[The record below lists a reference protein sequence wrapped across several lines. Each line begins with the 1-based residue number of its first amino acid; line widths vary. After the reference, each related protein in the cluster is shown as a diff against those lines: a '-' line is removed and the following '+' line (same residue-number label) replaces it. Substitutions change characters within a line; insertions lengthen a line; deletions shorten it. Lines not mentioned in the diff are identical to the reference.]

1 MKLWRWLVI
10 VGLYG
15 VPVAAFGTVGA
26 VAVYRSGQYAWIWW
40 LAPLCWLAAWLLT
53 RVWRQ
58 RLAPP
63 AEEDFAAPA
72 YWTAR
77 DRQAWQVVETHQR
90 RIEQIAAP
98 QLTDPHFYLQTSLDL
113 ALAVARHYHPKAQ
126 DPVGSL
132 TVLDLLAAAQLAI
145 EDSAQWCRQYV
156 PGSHLL
162 TVDQWRLLGKAPT
175 WLSAASNLA
184 WTASLLINPANFG
197 RFLLSKLTTESATRQ
212 LREHALGWFYVVF
225 VRNAGFYLIEMNSG
239 RLRGGAARYRQLRPP
254 LLQPPG
260 MTPAASETAET
271 AAGAAAVAGPKAAD
285 AEPLEVRIAVV
296 GQVKAGKSSLIN
308 ALLGSQQAEV
318 DVLPRTRQ
326 VQAYELRAGAAT
338 PADRAAADRLILLD
352 TAGYADAGATPEQ
365 LTELHEALQG
375 ADLVLLVMDAAS
387 PARRAD
393 VKLLEQLEA
402 WLQANLHRKLP
413 PVLGVLTHID
423 QLRPSLEWTPP
434 YDWRQ
439 PSRPKEQNIAG
450 AVAYTREQFGAQ
462 LADVVPV
469 CAAEDRQRVWGVYE
483 QLLPVLL
490 NTLGDARGCALLRT
504 LHNELD
510 RDRIQLVFR
519 QLGQACSGLLRAGL
533 TQLLESAVR
542 GR

>member
-10 VGLYG
+10 IGLYV
-15 VPVAAFGTVGA
+15 VPIAAFGAIGM

-53 RVWRQ
+53 RLWRR

-63 AEEDFAAPA
+63 TEEDFTAPA

-77 DRQAWQVVETHQR
+77 DREAWRVVEAHQR
-90 RIEQIAAP
+90 RIDQIAAP
-98 QLTDPHFYLQTSLDL
+98 QLTDPHFYLQASLDL
-113 ALAVARHYHPKAQ
+113 ALAVARHYHPQAK
-126 DPVGSL
+126 DPIGSL

-162 TVDQWRLLGKAPT
+162 SVDQWRLLGQAPAWFGT
-175 WLSAASNLA
+175 ASNLA
-184 WTASLLINPANFG
+184 WTASLLVNPANLG
-197 RFLLSKLTTESATRQ
+197 RFLISKLTTESATRQ

-254 LLQPPG
+254 LLRPPG
-260 MTPAASETAET
+260 MTPAAGEAAE
-271 AAGAAAVAGPKAAD
+271 AAGDVPAAGPRAAD

-308 ALLGSQQAEV
+308 ALLGSQQAKV
-318 DVLPRTRQ
+318 DVLPQTKQ
-326 VQAYELRAGAAT
+326 VQTFELRASDAALPGRAAT
-338 PADRAAADRLILLD
+338 DRLILLD
-352 TAGYADAGATPEQ
+352 TAGYADAGATREQ
-365 LTELHEALQG
+365 LAEMHEALQG

-393 VKLLEQLEA
+393 VTLLQQLDA
-402 WLQANLHRKLP
+402 WLQTNRHRKLP

-423 QLRPSLEWTPP
+423 QLRPALEWTPP
-434 YDWRQ
+434 YDWQQ
-439 PSRPKEQNIAG
+439 PSRAKEQSIAG
-450 AVAYTREQFGAQ
+450 AVAYTREQFAAQ
-462 LADVVPV
+462 LAAVVPV
-469 CAAEDRQRVWGVYE
+469 CSDGDRQRVWGVYE
-483 QLLPVLL
+483 ELLPVLL
-490 NTLGDARGCALLRT
+490 GTLDDARGCALLRT
-504 LHNELD
+504 LHHELD

-533 TQLLESAVR
+533 TQLLEAAVR